1 MKILI
6 TGGLG
11 HIGSYLLENIDKI
24 KYIKK
29 IYIIDNLATNR
40 YCSLFNLPKTGKKI
54 YFYQKDLAVT
64 HALKNFKRVD
74 IVINLASLTDA
85 EGSLKINNEIYR
97 NNLGIFR
104 NILKYCNKNSSKLIH
119 ISSTSVYGEQKGLID
134 ENCQKL
140 RPKSP
145 YAEIKVKEES
155 ILIKNKNKIKFIS
168 YRFGTISGISKGMR
182 FHTAVNKFC
191 LYAILGKPLPI
202 WKSMMNKP
210 RPYLSL
216 RDAFR
221 VIKFTIEKDFFN
233 NETFNIISENLT
245 LKKIISYFKKCKK
258 TTKIKYE
265 NSKLVNQYSYK
276 ISNEKFTRKALLLKS
291 NIYHDIKSTL
301 KMFRNISNEM

>member
-40 YCSLFNLPKTGKKI
+40 YCSLFNLPKTDKKI

-85 EGSLKINNEIYR
+85 EGSLKINNKMYR

-119 ISSTSVYGEQKGLID
+119 ISSTSVYGEQRGLVD
-134 ENCQKL
+134 ENCRKL

-145 YAEIKVKEES
+145 YAEIKIKEEN
-155 ILIKNKNKIKFIS
+155 ILKRNKNKIKYVS
-168 YRFGTISGISKGMR
+168 YRFGTISGVSKGMR
-182 FHTAVNKFC
+182 FHTAINKFS
-191 LYAILGKPLPI
+191 LYAVLEKPLPV

-216 RDAFR
+216 RDAFK
-221 VIKFTIEKDFFN
+221 VIKFTIENNFFN
-233 NETFNIISENLT
+233 NEVFNILSQNLT
-245 LKKIISYFKKCKK
+245 LKKIIGYFKSCKK
-258 TTKIKYE
+258 TIKIKYE
-265 NSKLVNQYSYK
+265 KSKLINQYSYE
-276 ISNEKFTRKALLLKS
+276 ISNNKFARKALVLKS
-291 NIYHDIKSTL
+291 NIHDDIKSTL
-301 KMFRNISNEM
+301 KMFRNINSEM

>member
-40 YCSLFNLPKTGKKI
+40 YCSLFNLPKTSKKI

-119 ISSTSVYGEQKGLID
+119 ISSTSVYGEQRGLVD
-134 ENCQKL
+134 ENCRKL

-145 YAEIKVKEES
+145 YAEIKIKEEN
-155 ILIKNKNKIKFIS
+155 ILKRNKNKIKFVS
-168 YRFGTISGISKGMR
+168 YRFGTISGVSKGMR
-182 FHTAVNKFC
+182 FHTAINKFC
-191 LYAILGKPLPI
+191 LYAVLEKPLPV

-216 RDAFR
+216 RDAFK
-221 VIKFTIEKDFFN
+221 VIKFTIENNFFN
-233 NETFNIISENLT
+233 NEVFNILSQNLT
-245 LKKIISYFKKCKK
+245 LKKIIGYFKSCKK
-258 TTKIKYE
+258 TIKIKYE
-265 NSKLVNQYSYK
+265 KSKLINQYSYE
-276 ISNEKFTRKALLLKS
+276 ISNNKFTRKALVLKS
-291 NIYHDIKSTL
+291 NIQIF
-301 KMFRNISNEM
+301 MMISGLL

>member
-54 YFYQKDLAVT
+54 YFYQKDLAAT
-64 HALKNFKRVD
+64 HALKKFKRVD

-85 EGSLKINNEIYR
+85 ENSLKIKNEIYR

-104 NILKYCNKNSSKLIH
+104 NIVKYCNKNSSKLIH
-119 ISSTSVYGEQKGLID
+119 ISSTSVYGEQKGLVD
-134 ENCQKL
+134 ENCRKL

-145 YAEIKVKEES
+145 YAEIKIKEEN
-155 ILIKNKNKIKFIS
+155 ILKRKKNKIKFVS
-168 YRFGTISGISKGMR
+168 YRFGTISGVSKGMR
-182 FHTAVNKFC
+182 FHTAINKFS
-191 LYAILGKPLPI
+191 LYAVLEKPLPV

-216 RDAFR
+216 RDAFK
-221 VIKFTIEKDFFN
+221 VIKFTIENNFFN
-233 NETFNIISENLT
+233 NEVFNILSQNLT
-245 LKKIISYFKKCKK
+245 LKKIISYFKSCKK
-258 TTKIKYE
+258 TIKIKYE
-265 NSKLVNQYSYK
+265 KSKLINQYSYE
-276 ISNEKFTRKALLLKS
+276 ISNNKFTKKALVLKS
-291 NIYHDIKSTL
+291 NIHDDIKSTL
-301 KMFRNISNEM
+301 KMFRNINNEM